1 MEVNTTSDAI
11 RNTSAL
17 NSVHY
22 LWIRDGDLWVADTA
36 NASIG
41 LRFILPGESL
51 PVFIR
56 LLRDESLG
64 IMNNGQKLCKA
75 MQSCALT
82 QRQSLARGTNNHV
95 FMENGNEYCCIGAQP
110 GRAERGVQSGLYRL
124 KYGFPSKEWDS
135 IHRVLKRAEY
145 AFDRYMDTDIIQHI
159 SCARCRVKFKRME
172 PSPSS
177 THKKSARYYN
187 GLGFGINV
195 YLRSH
200 INWDFTMSIV
210 QAHIGNH
217 DYQVDDRILCY
228 FAFPRIGMAV
238 ALRPGDS
245 LLFNPQEPHSISS
258 LCNQETKYFCISSYL
273 KMGVVGLND
282 NIHPIV

>member
-1 MEVNTTSDAI
+1 
-11 RNTSAL
+11 
-17 NSVHY
+17 
-22 LWIRDGDLWVADTA
+22 
-36 NASIG
+36 
-41 LRFILPGESL
+41 
-51 PVFIR
+51 
-56 LLRDESLG
+56 
-64 IMNNGQKLCKA
+64 

-95 FMENGNEYCCIGAQP
+95 FTENGNKYCCIGAQP

-124 KYGFPSKEWDS
+124 KHRFPSKEWDT
-135 IHRVLKRAEY
+135 IHRVLKRTEY

-159 SCARCRVKFKRME
+159 SCARSQVEFKTME

-210 QAHIGNH
+210 QAHINNH
-217 DYQVDDRILCY
+217 DYQVNDRILCY
-228 FAFPRIGMAV
+228 FAFPRIGTAV
-238 ALRPGDS
+238 ALQPGDF
-245 LLFNPQEPHSISS
+245 LLFNPQEPHSISTCCKS
-258 LCNQETKYFCISSYL
+258 GDKIFCISSYL
-273 KMGVVGLND
+273 KTDAVGLND
-282 NIHPIV
+282 NSNPVV